1 MQCSIAKNATYRFF
15 VDFRSLQLFQHLAG
29 SLHFTKTADALFVS
43 PSTLSRV
50 IQRLEQECGSPLF
63 VRDNRRVRLTAAGQ
77 TMLTFTQQVLAHWQQ
92 VKGELDQRN
101 QLLRGELSVYCSVTA
116 SQSHLPGILDRFRH
130 RHPQIEIKL
139 STGDPALSVNHVL
152 EGNADA
158 AIAIHTPDFP
168 SELKFQ
174 ALDEIPL
181 LLIAP
186 KEAQLNQLSQVDWRN
201 HSVVLPDSGP
211 SKRIVHHW
219 FAEQGIRPRVYAT
232 VGGNEAIVSMV
243 ALGCGL
249 GIVPQVVL
257 DNSLASQRVSRIPL
271 KDIES
276 YRLGLC
282 CLSKRA
288 QEPVIKALFSQAQD
302 AYTTSMSVGS
312 E

>member
-1 MQCSIAKNATYRFF
+1 M
-15 VDFRSLQLFQHLAG
+15 DFKSLQLFQHLAG

-50 IQRLEQECGSPLF
+50 IQRLEDECGSPLF

-77 TMLTFTQQVLAHWQQ
+77 TMLTFSQQVLSDWQK

-101 QLLRGELSVYCSVTA
+101 QLLRGELSIFCSVTA
-116 SQSHLPGILDRFRH
+116 SQSHLPAIIDGFRH
-130 RHPQIEIKL
+130 RHPQIELKL
-139 STGDPALSVNHVL
+139 STGDPALSVQQVL
-152 EGNADA
+152 DGHSDVS
-158 AIAIHTPDFP
+158 IAIHTPDFP
-168 SELKFQ
+168 AELKFQ

-186 KEAQLNQLSQVDWRN
+186 KDAQLSQMSQVKWHE
-201 HSVVLPDSGP
+201 HSVVLPESGP

-219 FAEQGIRPRVYAT
+219 FAEQGIRPRVYAS

-249 GIVPQVVL
+249 GIVPQVVV
-257 DNSLASQRVSRIPL
+257 DNSMASQRVSRIPI
-271 KDIES
+271 KDIEP

-288 QEPVIKALFSQAQD
+288 EEPVVKALFDQAQGIVLNEP
-302 AYTTSMSVGS
+302 TNV
-312 E
+312 